1 MKLKEFMNTD
11 EYKETDV
18 IQYVNADGEEID
30 AYESELLEMEVTY
43 TMKSSGGYLEIELD
57 NICTR
62 EVILKVTE
70 KYSTRKLDTLCS
82 PQESADFLVQR
93 LRYNLNDNIKIEIV
107 SATDK

>member
-1 MKLKEFMNTD
+1 MKLKEFMNTE
-11 EYKETDV
+11 EYREADI
-18 IQYVNADGEEID
+18 IQYVNTDGEEID
-30 AYESELLEMEVTY
+30 TDESKLLEMEVVTN
-43 TMKSSGGYLEIELD
+43 KLSGGYLEIELD

-70 KYSTRKLDTLCS
+70 KYSTRKLDTLCN